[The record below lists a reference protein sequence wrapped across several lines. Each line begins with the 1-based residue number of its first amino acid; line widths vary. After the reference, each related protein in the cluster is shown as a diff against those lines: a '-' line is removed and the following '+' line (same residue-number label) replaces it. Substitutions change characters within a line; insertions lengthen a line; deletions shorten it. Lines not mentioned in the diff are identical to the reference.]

1 MNPSDGYALAPLPPA
16 ILDAEQPRRLL
27 VAGVDLAFAHD
38 GCALV
43 VLEHTAEG
51 VRVVDHDFRVP
62 APGAPF
68 DPVEIAEQY
77 MQRLDA
83 LGCRVVVADVHYVE
97 VVRRAA
103 REHGITLVHAPSGD
117 ARTRAFILLRHYTRE
132 RTVRFPRIVAEHLR
146 KIQLV
151 VRPGG
156 GVGIQAPRTDGAGH
170 ADLAFALV
178 AAVAIDA
185 RMHGL
190 VGDAQATVRT
200 HRGAWTAP

>member
-1 MNPSDGYALAPLPPA
+1 MSYPADNPLLTRA
-16 ILDAEQPRRLL
+16 IEAERATRRL

-43 VLEHTAEG
+43 ILEHDADA
-51 VRVVDHDFRVP
+51 VRVIDHDFRVP
-62 APGAPF
+62 SPGAPF

-83 LGCRVVVADVHYVE
+83 LGCRIVTADIHYVE

-103 REHGITLVHAPSGD
+103 REHGVTLVPAPVGD
-117 ARTRAFILLRHYTRE
+117 ERTRAFILARHYTRA
-132 RTVRFPRIVAEHLR
+132 RTIRFPRIVADHLR

-156 GVGIQAPRTDGAGH
+156 GIAVQAPRTDGSGH
-170 ADLAFALV
+170 ADLAYALV
-178 AAVAIDA
+178 AALSVDA
-185 RMHGL
+185 RLHGH
-190 VGDAQATVRT
+190 VGDTQATVRT
-200 HRGAWTAP
+200 HRGAWSAP